1 MAMAKGTGLHVY
13 TSPARGQPSH
23 KTKKRK
29 GGQALAEDGE
39 TRESAGG
46 DSGFSGMQ
54 ALFRRLKN
62 KEGRSRPEAAA
73 EGDGPVRAAGDGA
86 VLNEAGTKKKK
97 RKKIKKTLGEA
108 APEGCDDSNPS
119 DWGDRERKQGGTGG
133 REVAVREHAASSES
147 KRSPAKRQKMAGM
160 QHPFIADYNDH
171 FETSLDAY
179 QDIAPL
185 LDMYAAKLGKSR
197 ATLRIYDPYYC
208 AGATVAHLQQLGFN
222 HVHNTNSDCYAVWAA
237 KKTPEYDVL
246 ITNPPFSGSHKEKC
260 LKQCVAM
267 NRAWLVLLPSYCATK
282 NYMSQ
287 ALLRGGSSEACG
299 AGGMGGG
306 GEAGKKVGGLSL
318 DVSGVFYAVPSR
330 RYEFQHPEGTGK
342 AQSPFFS
349 LWFVA
354 LGKHTSSIYSEYVRR
369 QAPGSANSV
378 SRLQLY
384 ASVAD
389 LVQHKTAGVR
399 YV

>member
-1 MAMAKGTGLHVY
+1 MAMAIDKGTGPHL
-13 TSPARGQPSH
+13 PPGLPPH
-23 KTKKRK
+23 KTKGKRK
-29 GGQALAEDGE
+29 RGQALAEDGE
-39 TRESAGG
+39 TWESAEGH
-46 DSGFSGMQ
+46 SGFSGMQ
-54 ALFRRLKN
+54 ALFHRLKK
-62 KEGRSRPEAAA
+62 KEGRSKPEAAA
-73 EGDGPVRAAGDGA
+73 ERDGPVLAAGDAA
-86 VLNEAGTKKKK
+86 VLNEAGKKKK
-97 RKKIKKTLGEA
+97 KKKKKKMRKMLGEA
-108 APEGCDDSNPS
+108 SPGLCDDSNHGS
-119 DWGDRERKQGGTGG
+119 DREGEQGETGG
-133 REVAVREHAASSES
+133 RAVREHTAASES
-147 KRSPAKRQKMAGM
+147 KSSPAKMQKPAGM
-160 QHPFIADYNDH
+160 QHPFITDYNDH

-179 QDIAPL
+179 KDIAPL
-185 LDMYAAKLGKSR
+185 LDLYAAKLGKSR

-208 AGATVAHLQQLGFN
+208 AGATVAHLQKLGFN
-222 HVHNTNSDCYAVWAA
+222 HVHNTNTDCYAVWAA
-237 KKTPEYDVL
+237 KQTPEYDVL

-260 LKQCVAM
+260 LKQCVAL

-287 ALLRGGSSEACG
+287 ALLRGGSSGESG
-299 AGGMGGG
+299 AGGRGD
-306 GEAGKKVGGLSL
+306 AGKKVGGLSL
-318 DVSGVFYAVPSR
+318 DVSGVFYAVPSM

-354 LGKHTSSIYSEYVRR
+354 LGKHTSSIYNEYVRR
-369 QAPGSANSV
+369 QAPGGANSA